1 MEGQRTG
8 PQNRGD
14 PVPTSRRNPVKR
26 FAISTLTALSLPV
39 LSAGCADTGHIL
51 EIDYDAGRLVI
62 DDEWRSIRWE
72 SSIDHERGIVYVR
85 DDEEPEG
92 IMAFSLETGE
102 WIRTYMV
109 STGEGPQELP
119 GGIHGLSAASDGRLY
134 VAGAQKVIEFG
145 PQGQYLS
152 TWIPRVPPR
161 DGAVCELGGQPAV
174 PALGGVVRRGDDG
187 EDEAIGPVVT
197 GDYDPDTWA
206 QDGAIV
212 EWQLWKSKIAC
223 TPHAAFVVAEYG
235 TDLVPSEYD
244 EESDSVTVYYRAS
257 NRKGRLL
264 IPEALAVGQAETVG
278 PEAVTD
284 GRGNLVLVGV
294 ASVRLVGLWGGFK
307 VTGAVVDP
315 ASGCHAVIRNPK
327 SNLFE
332 RKLMG
337 IYRDS
342 AVVANEHYEDDGRG
356 TVRFFNYAHQVG
368 LYPLRRISGKPCA
381 GMLPS
386 VG

>member
-1 MEGQRTG
+1 M
-8 PQNRGD
+8 
-14 PVPTSRRNPVKR
+14 KR
-26 FAISTLTALSLPV
+26 FAISALAALSLP
-39 LSAGCADTGHIL
+39 LWTGGCADTGQIL

-109 STGEGPQELP
+109 STGDGPQELP

-145 PQGQYLS
+145 PDGEHLS

-161 DGAVCELGGQPAV
+161 DGAVCELDGQPAV

-187 EDEAIGPVVT
+187 DDEAIGPVVT

-206 QDGAIV
+206 QDGVIV

-235 TDLVPSEYD
+235 

-264 IPEALAVGQAETVG
+264 MPEELAVVQAETVG
-278 PEAVTD
+278 PEAATD

-294 ASVRLVGLWGGFK
+294 SGTMGFK
-307 VTGAVVDP
+307 VIGSVVDP
-315 ASGCHAVIRNPK
+315 ASGCHATIRNPR

-332 RKLMG
+332 RAMMG

-342 AVVANEHYEDDGRG
+342 VVVANQHYEDDGRG
-356 TVRFFNYAHQVG
+356 TVRFFDYAHQVG